1 MATNPQFPQQR
12 GPQRVT
18 DVHPK
23 LQVPRRKQFPWPI
36 VAIIATAAILAAIIA
51 LMPTTP
57 HKRTAPEAAQVPGQ
71 PTGSQI
77 QLSDLKN
84 QPSPAGSAIYVVGRL
99 TNTGSTDLTGVQVQA
114 TFKGANGQNLVT
126 ETRPIESVTSPGEAQ
141 DLSRD
146 PVKPNEAR
154 PFRIYFRNVPAGWNH
169 EVPAV
174 SISTVTG
181 TKP

>member
-1 MATNPQFPQQR
+1 M
-12 GPQRVT
+12 
-18 DVHPK
+18 
-23 LQVPRRKQFPWPI
+23 
-36 VAIIATAAILAAIIA
+36 
-51 LMPTTP
+51 
-57 HKRTAPEAAQVPGQ
+57 
-71 PTGSQI
+71 
-77 QLSDLKN
+77 
-84 QPSPAGSAIYVVGRL
+84 
-99 TNTGSTDLTGVQVQA
+99 
-114 TFKGANGQNLVT
+114 T